1 MAKPGNAATESLGAG
16 GRWGGWGLAGG
27 CVLLVVLLIFARS
40 FTSDQVMFSND
51 GPLGGMSARFVEMP
65 GIFFGVWNDL
75 YWVGGQQPSASPTF
89 TSFILYAFGPVGHL
103 KWYAP
108 LAILFA
114 GLCGAFFARR
124 LGGNGG
130 VMALAGLAAAL
141 NANFFSYA
149 CWGLAARPLTL
160 GVLLLGLAALWGPER
175 RHWLIK
181 TVLAGFTIGVGLM
194 ESYDVGAI
202 FSLYL
207 AAFAFFLAIID
218 APKPL
223 AGAGRGLLR
232 VGLLAVCA
240 AIMAAHTLSTLIGT
254 QIKGVAG
261 MEQTRESVERR
272 WDEATQWSLPK
283 AETLRILIPGLY
295 GYRMDTPDGGAYWGT
310 VGQTPGWEEHRQG
323 WPRYSGAGE
332 YAGVLVVLVAVW
344 ALAQA
349 LRGEKSVFEPR
360 ERKIVLFWAVAAL
373 ISILLAWGRHAPF
386 YRLIYALPY
395 FSTIRNPIKFT
406 HPFHLSVIVLFT
418 LGLVGVWR
426 AYLARAAAGRSS
438 LTGQVAQWWR
448 NERGFEKRFCWGL
461 AAALGISGVGFLMFA
476 AGRKEKL
483 EWLTRSG
490 FDAQTAAQVFSSSL
504 GEIGWYL
511 LFLGLAGGLAVL
523 VMSRALS
530 GPRAG
535 WAFGLALAVLV
546 ADMARAN
553 APWVIYY
560 NYKER
565 LASHPVLDI
574 LRDKPHEHRVKILP
588 FRVSEAMGL
597 LQQVYQVE
605 WAQHQFPYFNIQTL
619 DIVQE
624 PRRAVENVMYR
635 EAFEGTN
642 LALLGRM
649 WELTNTRY
657 LLGMAG
663 NLPDLLNQMV
673 DPQKRRFRL
682 HTAFNVVPKKNEAR
696 QFSDLTTEITTNGPF
711 ALIEFTGA
719 LPRAKLYPQWQVV
732 PDGREALKL
741 LADLNFDPWQRVLVE
756 SAPAGV
762 QPAAEGGATGKVEWV
777 SYAPKA
783 YTVETECPQPA
794 VLLINNKHHPAWK
807 VRVDG
812 QPAELVRANF
822 LMQGVFVPAGKHRV
836 ELRFEPPVTVFY
848 VSLASFG
855 VALVLCVW
863 LLLAVRQPEPVPV
876 PVTVPGPGPAER
888 RK

>member
-1 MAKPGNAATESLGAG
+1 MQ
-16 GRWGGWGLAGG
+16 GWVLAGLII
-27 CVLLVVLLIFARS
+27 VLVVLLIFARS
-40 FTSDQVMFSND
+40 FSQNQVMFSND
-51 GPLGGMSARFVEMP
+51 GPLGGMSAKFVEMP
-65 GIFFGVWNDL
+65 GIMFGVWNDL

-89 TSFILYAFGPVGHL
+89 TSFILYALGPVGHL

-114 GLCGAFFARR
+114 GLCGAFLARR

-160 GVLLLGLAALWGPER
+160 GVLLLGIAALWGPER
-175 RHWLIK
+175 RHWIVK
-181 TVLAGFTIGVGLM
+181 TILAGFTIGVGLM

-202 FSLYL
+202 FSLYM

-223 AGAGRGLLR
+223 SGVGRGVLR
-232 VGLLAVCA
+232 VGLLALCA
-240 AIMAAHTLSTLIGT
+240 AVMAAHTLSTLIGT

-261 MEQTRESVERR
+261 MEQTKESVERR

-283 AETLRILIPGLY
+283 AETFRILIPGLY

-310 VGQTPGWEEHRQG
+310 VGQTPGWEKHRMG
-323 WPRYSGAGE
+323 YPRYSGAGE
-332 YAGVLVVLVAVW
+332 YAGVLVVLVALW
-344 ALAQA
+344 AVAQA
-349 LRGEKSVFEPR
+349 LRGEKSVFDAR
-360 ERKIVLFWAVAAL
+360 ERKIILFWAAAAV
-373 ISILLAWGRHAPF
+373 ISLLFAWGRHAPF
-386 YRLIYALPY
+386 YKIIYALPY

-406 HPFHLSVIVLFT
+406 HPFHLSVVLLFII
-418 LGLVGVWR
+418 GLVGVWR
-426 AYLARAAAGRSS
+426 AYLARTAAVQPS
-438 LTGQVAQWWR
+438 LAQQVAQWWKS
-448 NERGFEKRFCWGL
+448 ERGFEKRFTWGL
-461 AAALGISGVGFLMFA
+461 LAGLGLSLLGFLMFSA
-476 AGRKEKL
+476 SRNEKL
-483 EWLTRSG
+483 DFLKASG
-490 FDAQTAAQVFSSSL
+490 FDATTAMQVLSFST

-511 LFLGLAGGLAVL
+511 LFLVLAIGLAVL

-535 WAFGLALAVLV
+535 WAFGLALALLV

-560 NYKER
+560 DYKER
-565 LASHPVLDI
+565 LASNPVLDI

-597 LQQVYQVE
+597 LQQVYQIE

-624 PRRAVENVMYR
+624 PRRAVENVAYR
-635 EAFEGTN
+635 ETFESTN
-642 LALLGRM
+642 LALVGRM

-657 LLGMAG
+657 ILGMAG
-663 NLPDLLNQMV
+663 NLPDLLNQML

-682 HTAFNVVPKKNEAR
+682 HTAFNIVPRKNEAR
-696 QFSDLTTEITTNGPF
+696 QFSDLTTEISSNGPF

-732 PDGREALKL
+732 TNGQETLKI
-741 LADLNFDPWQRVLVE
+741 LADLNFDPWERVLVE
-756 SAPAGV
+756 SMPAEAKPAGD
-762 QPAAEGGATGKVEWV
+762 AASGATGKVEWL

-783 YTVETECPQPA
+783 YALQTESEKPA

-807 VRVDG
+807 VQVDG
-812 QPAELVRANF
+812 QPAELLRCNF

-855 VALVLCVW
+855 LALILCVW
-863 LLLAVRQPEPVPV
+863 LWWMARLAPAPATVPV
-876 PVTVPGPGPAER
+876 ADTATATTARSKKINPSNN
-888 RK
+888 

>member
-1 MAKPGNAATESLGAG
+1 MSDNQKRAVGPHPLQPWL
-16 GRWGGWGLAGG
+16 WGIIP
-27 CVLLVVLLIFARS
+27 VLMVVALLFKTS
-40 FTSDQVMFSND
+40 FNPSYVHFSND
-51 GPLGGMSARFVEMP
+51 GPLGAISAQNGRLPDIYWGF
-65 GIFFGVWNDL
+65 WSDT
-75 YWVGGQQPSASPTF
+75 YWVGGEFPSASPTL
-89 TSFILYAFGPVGHL
+89 TSFIRQFLGNVGYS

-108 LAILFA
+108 LSILFA
-114 GLCGAFFARR
+114 GLCGAFLARR

-130 VMALAGLAAAL
+130 IMALAGLAAAL

-160 GVLLLGLAALWGPER
+160 GVLLLGIAALWGPEK

-181 TVLAGFTIGVGLM
+181 TILAGFTIGVGLM

-223 AGAGRGLLR
+223 PGAGRGVLR
-232 VGLLAVCA
+232 VALLAVCA

-261 MEQTRESVERR
+261 MEQTRENVERR

-283 AETLRILIPGLY
+283 AETFRILIPGLY

-310 VGQTPGWEEHRQG
+310 VGQTPGWEQHRQG

-332 YAGVLVVLVAVW
+332 YAGLLVVLVAVW
-344 ALAQA
+344 AIAQA
-349 LRGEKSVFEPR
+349 LRGEKSVFDPR
-360 ERKIVLFWAVAAL
+360 ERKIILFWAVAAL
-373 ISILLAWGRHAPF
+373 ISLLLAWGRHAPF

-406 HPFHLSVIVLFT
+406 HPFHFSLIILFI

-426 AYLARAAAGRSS
+426 AYLARAAATQTS
-438 LTGQVAQWWR
+438 LADQLAQWWK
-448 NERGFEKRFCWGL
+448 NERGFEKRFFWGL
-461 AAALGISGVGFLMFA
+461 AAALAASAVGFLLFA
-476 AGRKEKL
+476 AGRTEKL
-483 EWLTRSG
+483 EFLQRSG
-490 FDAQTAAQVFSSSL
+490 FDAQTAAQIFSFSL

-511 LFLGLAGGLAVL
+511 FFLALAAGLAVL

-560 NYKER
+560 DYKER
-565 LASHPVLDI
+565 LASNPLFDI

-605 WAQHQFPYFNIQTL
+605 WAQHQFPYLNIQSL

-624 PRRAVENVMYR
+624 PRRAIENVRYR

-642 LALLGRM
+642 FALIGRM

-682 HTAFNVVPKKNEAR
+682 HTAFNLVPRKTEAR
-696 QFSDLTTEITTNGPF
+696 QFSDITVEITTNGPF

-719 LPRAKLYPQWQVV
+719 LPRARLYPQWQVV
-732 PDGREALKL
+732 TNDQEALKI
-741 LADLNFDPWQRVLVE
+741 LADLSFDPWQRVLVA
-756 SAPAGV
+756 SVPANA
-762 QPAAEGGATGKVEWV
+762 QPASEAASTGQVEWV

-783 YTVETECPQPA
+783 YTLQTDCAQPA

-807 VRVDG
+807 VQVDG
-812 QPAELVRANF
+812 QPAELLRANF

-855 VALVLCVW
+855 VALALCVW
-863 LLLAVRQPEPVPV
+863 LLLAARTPAPALAAVPV
-876 PVTVPGPGPAER
+876 ETREKPAR
-888 RK
+888 NK

>member
-1 MAKPGNAATESLGAG
+1 MNDRLKRNAGLQGLGAWL
-16 GRWGGWGLAGG
+16 WGILP
-27 CVLLVVLLIFARS
+27 VLFVVALLFNKS
-40 FTSDQVMFSND
+40 FEPNYIHFSND
-51 GPLGGMSARFVEMP
+51 GPLGAISAENGKLPAIYWGF
-65 GIFFGVWNDL
+65 WSDT
-75 YWVGGQQPSASPTF
+75 YWVGNENPSASPTL
-89 TSFILYAFGPVGHL
+89 TSFIRQFLGNVGYA
-103 KWYAP
+103 KWYTP

-114 GLCGAFFARR
+114 GLCGAFLARR

-160 GVLLLGLAALWGPER
+160 GVLLLGIAALWGPER

-181 TVLAGFTIGVGLM
+181 TILAGFTIGVGLM

-207 AAFAFFLAIID
+207 AAFAFFLAVID

-223 AGAGRGLLR
+223 PGAGRGLLR
-232 VGLLAVCA
+232 VAVLAVCA

-261 MEQTRESVERR
+261 MEQTRENVERR

-283 AETLRILIPGLY
+283 AETLRVIIPGLY

-310 VGQTPGWEEHRQG
+310 VGQTPGWEQHRQG

-332 YAGVLVVLVAVW
+332 YAGLLVVLVAVW

-349 LRGEKSVFEPR
+349 LRGDKSVFDAR
-360 ERKIVLFWAVAAL
+360 ERKIILFWAVAAL
-373 ISILLAWGRHAPF
+373 VSIMLAWGRHAPF
-386 YRLIYALPY
+386 YRLVYELPY

-406 HPFHLSVIVLFT
+406 HPFHLSLILLFT

-426 AYLARAAAGRSS
+426 AYLARAAAARGSVAEQ
-438 LTGQVAQWWR
+438 LAQWWKQ
-448 NERGFEKRFCWGL
+448 ERGFEKRFFWGL
-461 AAALGISGVGFLMFA
+461 LAALGASGLGFLLFA
-476 AGRKEKL
+476 ASRKEKL
-483 EWLTRSG
+483 DFLQRTG
-490 FDAQTAAQVFSSSL
+490 FEAQTAAQIFSFSL

-511 LFLGLAGGLAVL
+511 FFLALAVGLAVL

-535 WAFGLALAVLV
+535 WAFGLGLALLV

-560 NYKER
+560 DYKER
-565 LASHPVLDI
+565 LASHPVLEL
-574 LRDKPHEHRVKILP
+574 LREKPHEHRVKILP

-619 DIVQE
+619 DVVQE

-635 EAFEGTN
+635 ETFEGTN
-642 LALLGRM
+642 LALLGRL

-673 DPQKRRFRL
+673 DPHQRRFRL
-682 HTAFNVVPKKNEAR
+682 HTAFNLVPRKSEVR

-711 ALIEFTGA
+711 AVIEFTGA

-732 PDGREALKL
+732 TQEQQTLKI
-741 LADLNFDPWQRVLVE
+741 LADLSFDPWQRVLVE
-756 SAPAGV
+756 SLPDGI
-762 QPAAEGGATGKVEWV
+762 PAAAAAGASTGRVEWV
-777 SYAPKA
+777 SYAPKH
-783 YTVETECPQPA
+783 YTLETECAQPA

-807 VRVDG
+807 VQVDG
-812 QPAELVRANF
+812 QPAPLLRANF

-836 ELRFEPPVTVFY
+836 DLRFEPPVTVFY

-855 VALVLCVW
+855 VALGLCLWLVL
-863 LLLAVRQPEPVPV
+863 AARRPQPVPV
-876 PVTVPGPGPAER
+876 PVPAAGVH
-888 RK
+888 KGKQP